1 MNWLKNE
8 WEIATL
14 VVMALAIAVWGIM
27 SLLNRENEEG
37 VGAGMRPMQAD
48 EDLVT
53 EAGKTFL
60 TPGETASLGSS
71 SRPFSLPEA
80 MRRPEEKPKPK
91 PQPVQPKPK
100 PKPQPVQPKPVEEPK
115 PEPPRPTPVV
125 VTPKAVVGTLYYAEP
140 QTLADGTRVAIM
152 KLTST
157 SEPQTLALA
166 KGETMFGLS
175 IVNITDKMVY
185 LLDAK
190 KRKISLKRSGEI
202 KLWVFEE

>member
-1 MNWLKNE
+1 MNWLKKE

-14 VVMALAIAVWGIM
+14 VVMTLAIAVWGIM
-27 SLLNRENEEG
+27 SLLNRENEEA

-48 EDLVT
+48 EELVT
-53 EAGKTFL
+53 EAGKAFL

-80 MRRPEEKPKPK
+80 MRRPEGK
-91 PQPVQPKPK
+91 PKPK
-100 PKPQPVQPKPVEEPK
+100 PKPEPPKPKPKPKPVQPKPVEEPK
-115 PEPPRPTPVV
+115 PEPPKPVPV
-125 VTPKAVVGTLYYAEP
+125 AVMPKAVIGTLYYAEP
-140 QTLADGTRVAIM
+140 QTLADGTRVAVM

-157 SEPQTLALA
+157 SEPQTLVLA

-190 KRKISLKRSGEI
+190 KRKISLKRNAEA
-202 KLWVFEE
+202 KLWIFEE